1 MKKIDF
7 KAGLSFGI
15 GMTIYFI
22 IQNLW
27 TSDIITSKTIIKSV
41 VVAIISGAAAGFT
54 FGLLI
59 GLFKSSKYG
68 GGEIKIETQPDEEI
82 IFETAANHF
91 KGAEGFGGKLY
102 LTNKR
107 VIFKSHK
114 INIQNHELSIYL
126 TDIDNVERYKNV
138 GIFNTGL
145 SIKSKDSKVDKF
157 VVEQAGEWIKKLGK

>member
-27 TSDIITSKTIIKSV
+27 TSDVMTLKTI
-41 VVAIISGAAAGFT
+41 VVAIVSGAAAGFT
-54 FGLLI
+54 FALI
-59 GLFKSSKYG
+59 ISWFKSSKYG
-68 GGEIKIETQPDEEI
+68 GGATKIDTMPDEDI
-82 IFETAANHF
+82 LFETAANHF
-91 KGAEGFGGKLY
+91 KGAEDVGGKLY

-107 VIFKSHK
+107 VHFKSHK
-114 INIQNHELSIYL
+114 FNIQNHEVSIYL
-126 TDIDNVERYKNV
+126 TDIDHVERYKNV

-145 SIKSKDSKVDKF
+145 TIKSKDNKVDKF
-157 VVEQAGEWIKKLGK
+157 VVEKAGEWVKKLGK